1 MVRKKQTLPKS
12 LSREEFKKLIKAT
25 PEKDK
30 TAKVAFLLGFG
41 AGMRVSEV
49 VNLKPEHIRVKSK
62 SIFIEQGK
70 YSKDRVV
77 PLPKGWKSW
86 MFQHIPITKTA
97 RSLQRNFKSAAKVAS
112 LRDELTFHSLRHG
125 FATTLHE
132 SGVPLS
138 HIQVLLGHSNIQ
150 TTSVYLRASP
160 TKALESYEELF

>member
-49 VNLKPEHIRVKSK
+49 INLKQSDFRGKT
-62 SIFIEQGK
+62 IFISQAK

-86 MFQHIPITKTA
+86 MLQHIPINKTA

-125 FATTLHE
+125 FANRLME
-132 SGVPLS
+132 AGVPLS
-138 HIQVLLGHSNIQ
+138 HIQLLLGHSNIS
-150 TTSVYLRASP
+150 TTNVYTRANP
-160 TKALESYEELF
+160 IKALESYEELF